1 MHLNKFIGL
10 YGYGNHPIYIRIK
23 LNPTYFKIM
32 RIARK
37 LTKSA
42 YKLKINNRYC
52 IEFKDAAALC
62 AVPVDFIVYWKNI
75 IASAICDKKH
85 VYTATAVDYFE
96 IRIHGTQPK
105 GSDKKK
111 STTDF
116 IADEFSPVNYYIK

>member
-1 MHLNKFIGL
+1 MFLNKYTSSL
-10 YGYGNHPIYIRIK
+10 SGYKHYS
-23 LNPTYFKIM
+23 TYLKIM
-32 RIARK
+32 KCARK

-62 AVPVDFIVYWKNI
+62 EVPVDFIVYWKNI

-96 IRIHGTQPK
+96 IRFHGTQSK
-105 GSDKKK
+105 GSEEK

-116 IADEFSPVNYYIK
+116 IAAEFSPVNYYIK